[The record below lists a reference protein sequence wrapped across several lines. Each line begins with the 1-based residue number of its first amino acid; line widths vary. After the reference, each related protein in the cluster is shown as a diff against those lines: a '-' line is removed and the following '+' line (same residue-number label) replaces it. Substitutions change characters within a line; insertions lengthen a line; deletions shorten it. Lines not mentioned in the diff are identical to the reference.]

1 MVLILF
7 YIQIKMKQNKVLIV
21 ILLLLLS
28 FLASG
33 ACAQQKAIKILAI
46 GNSFSQDAVEQYLYE
61 LANAEGIPVIIGNMY
76 IAGCSLERH
85 VKNARSNDS
94 AYAYRK
100 ISLDGKK
107 IEKKKMALGTVLAD
121 EEWDYVS
128 LQQASPFSGMY
139 ETYETSLPELVE
151 YVKVR
156 LPKKT
161 ELMLH
166 QTWAYAANATNTGF
180 KNYGRDQLTM
190 YHSIVKAVDKAS
202 KLTKIKMII
211 PTGTAIQNARTSFV
225 GDHMNRDGYHLDLKI
240 GRYTAAC
247 TWFEKIF
254 ERNVVGNPYYPEG
267 MNYDQREVAQKAAH
281 GAVLHPDRITEL
293 TELKEPAA
301 KVNYDESKVPA
312 YTLPDVLTL
321 NNGQKVVTIKEWVKK
336 RRPELI
342 HLFETQ
348 MYGKAPAHPK
358 DLHFRVLTED
368 KNALNGLATRR
379 EVAVYLTKD
388 EKHYMTV
395 LIYLPNQRQGAVPM
409 FFGINFKGNHAIHPD
424 EGITLPSEEKL
435 LTYGRKYMFPRG
447 NAASRWPVEML
458 MKHGYGLATFY
469 RGDIDPDF
477 DDAFR
482 NGAHPLFY
490 KKGQKRPADDE
501 WGTLAAWAWGMSCVM
516 DYFETDKDIDAK
528 RVAIFGHSRLGK
540 TTLWAGAI
548 DPRFALVI
556 SNDSG
561 CGGAALS
568 RRKVGETVRAVNRQF
583 THWFCWNFWQYNDKE
598 ENLPV
603 DQHELIALI
612 APRPVYIAS
621 AEEDCWADP
630 RGEFLSG
637 LYASPVYELFGLP
650 GLPVKEMP
658 AVNEPVLSGTIGY
671 HIRSGQHDINLYDWT
686 QYVQF
691 ADKHLKK
698 DN

>member
-1 MVLILF
+1 MKSMRLRCKFLLGTLF
-7 YIQIKMKQNKVLIV
+7 
-21 ILLLLLS
+21 LLLS
-28 FLASG
+28 FFAGG
-33 ACAQQKAIKILAI
+33 AYAQQKVIKILAI
-46 GNSFSQDAVEQYLYE
+46 GNSFSQDAVEQYLHD
-61 LANAEGIPVIIGNMY
+61 LADAEGIPVIIGDMF
-76 IAGCSLERH
+76 IGGCSLERH
-85 VKNARSNDS
+85 VKNARNNDP

-100 ISLDGKK
+100 IGLDGKK
-107 IEKKKMALGTVLAD
+107 VEQKNVTLEIALAD
-121 EEWDYVS
+121 EDWDYVS
-128 LQQASPFSGMY
+128 LQQASSFSGMF
-139 ETYETSLPELVE
+139 ETYEASLPELVK
-151 YVKVR
+151 YVKAR
-156 LPKKT
+156 LPNKT

-166 QTWAYAANATNTGF
+166 QTWAYAANATNSGF
-180 KNYGRDQLTM
+180 KNYGRDQLMM
-190 YHSIVKAVDKAS
+190 YHSIVDAVKKAS
-202 KLTKIKMII
+202 TLSKIKMII
-211 PTGTAIQNARTSFV
+211 PTGTAIQNARTSFI

-254 ERNVVGNPYYPEG
+254 ERNVIGNPYYPKG

-281 GAVLHPDRITEL
+281 EAVRHPNRITEL
-293 TELKEPAA
+293 TELKTPAA
-301 KVNYDESKVPA
+301 RVNYDESKVPD
-312 YTLPDVLTL
+312 YPLPDVLTL
-321 NNGQKVVTIKEWVKK
+321 GNGKKVTNAKEWLKK

-368 KNALNGLATRR
+368 KNALNGLATRK
-379 EVAVYLTKD
+379 EVAIYLTKD
-388 EKHYMTV
+388 EKHFITV
-395 LIYLPNQRQGAVPM
+395 LIYLPNQRQGAVPL

-435 LTYGRKYMFPRG
+435 AAYGRKRMFPRG

-458 MKHGYGLATFY
+458 MEHGYGLATFY

-482 NGAHPLFY
+482 NGVHPLFY
-490 KKGQKRPADDE
+490 KKGQTRPAEDE
-501 WGTLAAWAWGMSCVM
+501 WGTLAAWAWGMSCTM

-528 RVAIFGHSRLGK
+528 RVAILGHSRLGK

-583 THWFCWNFWQYNDKE
+583 THWFCRNFWQYNDKE
-598 ENLPV
+598 EELPI

-621 AEEDCWADP
+621 AEEDRWADP
-630 RGEFLSG
+630 KGEFLSG

-658 AVNEPVLSGTIGY
+658 IVNQPVLSGTIGY

-686 QYVQF
+686 QYVKF

-698 DN
+698 DK